1 MQFLIETV
9 TLCLIGGV
17 LGIVVG
23 VGTSYIVAGIA
34 DWPILVRIDTVALGI
49 AASIVVGVV
58 FGLLPSRRAA
68 SLNPIE
74 ALRHE

>member
-1 MQFLIETV
+1 V
-9 TLCLIGGV
+9 TLCLIGGAIGIA
-17 LGIVVG
+17 LG
-23 VGTSYIVAGIA
+23 VAGSYLIA
-34 DWPILVRIDTVALGI
+34 TFAEWPILLRPDTVALGI
-49 AASIVVGVV
+49 AASVVVGVV

>member
-1 MQFLIETV
+1 
-9 TLCLIGGV
+9 LCLIGGV